1 MFQRF
6 QIQIIVYMQ
15 CLFLVEIKYSQRGDG
30 ASLSSYKQTKC
41 DVCLQ
46 NTVEAGYN
54 EVPGTFRIALLY
66 VVCVIT
72 EASDIMSSCY
82 ATCYI

>member
-1 MFQRF
+1 M
-6 QIQIIVYMQ
+6 
-15 CLFLVEIKYSQRGDG
+15 KYSQRGDG

-54 EVPGTFRIALLY
+54 EVPGTFRIASLY
-66 VVCVIT
+66 AACVVTEVPDIT
-72 EASDIMSSCY
+72 HSCH
-82 ATCYI
+82 ATSLYLKCRL